1 MKQLPPPNPDDPD
14 DSSLPAVP
22 TSIDIEELENIL
34 KQVIGQAAQ
43 ASRALSTRRR
53 YKTDWRKFEEFCR
66 MTMRC
71 PLPADVPT
79 VELFLAWYGLSR
91 KTGTLR
97 SARAAIRVH
106 HEEAGHLDPTT
117 QPEITTFF
125 AGHARLTGQ
134 PPVQK
139 LALSIE
145 QIREICSLLDAEG
158 GWAACRDKA
167 AFLLAYGG
175 ALRASEVVN
184 AQIQHVLFKHRG
196 LTLLIP
202 KSKTDQEGQ
211 GQDVSVVRTTNLETC
226 PVTAM
231 EDWLSILKSLNWK
244 ATDPLFPRVRTCG
257 DAALQQCRVEQLR
270 LSTQGYRAMLKRRC
284 SAIGIDPASIGGHSL
299 RAGHATQAAECG
311 VDVVEIAK
319 QGRWKDL
326 RKVMVYVRSGQRFA
340 YNSSGKLGL

>member
-1 MKQLPPPNPDDPD
+1 
-14 DSSLPAVP
+14 
-22 TSIDIEELENIL
+22 
-34 KQVIGQAAQ
+34 VINQAAQ
-43 ASRALSTRRR
+43 ASRALSTRQR
-53 YKTDWRKFEEFCR
+53 YKADWRKFQEFCR

-71 PLPADVPT
+71 SLPADAPT
-79 VELFLAWYGLSR
+79 VVRFLAWYGLGR
-91 KTGTLR
+91 RTGTLR

-117 QPEITTFF
+117 QPEITRFLS
-125 AGHARLTGQ
+125 GHARLTGQ

-139 LALSIE
+139 LALSVE
-145 QIREICSLLDAEG
+145 QIREICVLLDAED
-158 GWAACRDKA
+158 GWTACRDKA

-184 AQIQHVLFKHRG
+184 AQIQHVQINHRG

-202 KSKTDQEGQ
+202 RSKTDQEAQ
-211 GQDVSVVRTTNLETC
+211 GQDVSVVRTANLETC
-226 PVTAM
+226 PVTAV
-231 EDWLSILKSLNWK
+231 EDWLSILNTLGWK
-244 ATDPLFPRVRTCG
+244 GSDPLFPRVRTCG
-257 DAALQQCRVEQLR
+257 DAALRQCRVEQLR

-284 SAIGIDPASIGGHSL
+284 DAIGIDPACIGGHSL
-299 RAGHATQAAECG
+299 RAGHATQAAERG

-326 RKVMVYVRSGQRFA
+326 RKVMIYVRSGQRFL